1 MKTKKTWKPTP
12 CIHNQIS
19 QLCPH
24 CVKPQHTPT
33 PYKCGPVTVESLTM
47 FFASRFATLEDKQAI
62 VRAVNCHEEMLRLL
76 KEFIKDQDCYCQ
88 LDKSVGAVG
97 VCPIHEAIEAIAKA
111 EGK

>member
-1 MKTKKTWKPTP
+1 MKTKTVDHNHKGVCNSP
-12 CIHNQIS
+12 CANEFA
-19 QLCPH
+19 
-24 CVKPQHTPT
+24 PQHTPT
-33 PYKCGPVTVESLTM
+33 PPYKLGLVTVESLTM
-47 FFASRFATLEDKQAI
+47 FFASRFATLEDKQDI

>member
-1 MKTKKTWKPTP
+1 MKTKIDCGCEKDVFVCREHYKP
-12 CIHNQIS
+12 H
-19 QLCPH
+19 
-24 CVKPQHTPT
+24 HTPPPDYGNFDEALMNAPEIT
-33 PYKCGPVTVESLTM
+33 
-47 FFASRFATLEDKQAI
+47 QAQRENI